1 MFAQLALLLLL
12 HYRFSRGE
20 ALLLLL
26 RLFTGDAQ
34 HYDVPSVEAYKEQ
47 VLLQGQED
55 TIFPLLLPL
64 YSTVRNRGALR
75 AHVML
80 RLLARYHL
88 PALTA
93 HLDRL
98 DKNWWYPTCYDIE
111 KEDDFITVDST
122 LLLHR
127 RTPTA
132 RRTPTTCSSN
142 TTE

>member
-34 HYDVPSVEAYKEQ
+34 HYNVPSVEAYKEQ

-55 TIFPLLLPL
+55 TIFPPLLPL

-80 RLLARYHL
+80 
-88 PALTA
+88 

-132 RRTPTTCSSN
+132 RRTPTTCSSS